1 MIKNYLT
8 VAIRNLM
15 RHKLYTSINVLGLA
29 IGLACGI
36 LILLYIQQEFAV
48 NRSHTLG
55 DRIYKV
61 IREERSSTQT
71 TYSSGTS
78 GALGPVLK
86 ETFPEVETTVRIWRR
101 GGWGVSAK
109 YGERTGQYSF
119 ALVDD
124 NFLDVFDFP
133 LIKGDL
139 ETAFRTPYSVV
150 ITDDMAQH
158 LFGDIDPMGKTFS
171 IDNVSFPGEYTVTG
185 IVKAPHLSS
194 GLYFQILSTTIPS
207 VEETQDVWTLWRP
220 TQSWR
225 PVNTY
230 VLLKTGQ
237 NAETLQA
244 KMQSLIKQYMGD
256 EVAAQHKSHWPHY
269 PLQSLIKQYMGDEVA
284 AKNTYYLQPLHRV
297 YLHGESDFNPTA
309 DSPMQHIYMLAAI
322 GLILVVIACVNFTN
336 LATAR
341 AVTRKREVG
350 VRKVVGAHRPQ
361 LMVQFL
367 SESLLLTCS
376 ALLIALALVEICLP
390 LFNQFVRG
398 DLHLNAAIVMAGAPA
413 VLALTLLVGLL
424 AGWYPA
430 FFLSSFRP
438 VTALKSS
445 ASSSPGSTGL
455 KKGLVVFQFGMSIL
469 LVICTLVVYQQ
480 LRFIDTK
487 DMGFA
492 RDHIV
497 SLPIF
502 VQDFAG
508 EPNPQ
513 KRLSARHQM
522 VKQVFL
528 EHPNI
533 LSASALRYRIIGYSG
548 RLRLAWPDGDRTKE
562 RTFRI
567 NEVDDSFFETFEIP
581 VLRGRAFSAA
591 IASDTSQAIILN
603 ETAVRLLG
611 WEDDPIGK
619 QIVLPAYDNLSLTV
633 IGVVKD
639 YHNLTLREE
648 IAPMGFL
655 ARWKMFY
662 ALALRIRPE
671 NTAQTLSFLETQWK
685 RFVPDV
691 PFEYHFLDEIID
703 WIYFNEQLTGK
714 MLGIFSLLA
723 IFVACLGLF
732 GLAAFMVQ
740 SRTKEIGVRK
750 VLGASTSH
758 LVMLLSREFIFLVL
772 LANGIAWPIAY
783 YLMHNWLSGF
793 AYQTDLNALPFV
805 ASAIMALIIAFG
817 TVSMQAI
824 RAARSNPIDALRYE

>member
-15 RHKLYTSINVLGLA
+15 RHKLYTAINVLGLA

-48 NRSHTLG
+48 DRTHTLG
-55 DRIYKV
+55 DCIYKV
-61 IREERSSTQT
+61 IREERGSTQT
-71 TYSSGTS
+71 TYGEGTS

-86 ETFPEVETTVRIWRR
+86 ETFPEVETTVRIWDRV
-101 GGWGVSAK
+101 VSAK
-109 YGERTGQYSF
+109 YGERKGWYRL

-124 NFLDVFDFP
+124 NFLDVFNFP

-139 ETAFRTPYSVV
+139 ETAFRLPYSVV

-158 LFGDIDPMGKTFS
+158 LFGDTDPIGQTFLID
-171 IDNVSFPGEYTVTG
+171 DVSFPGEYTVTG
-185 IVKAPHLSS
+185 IVKKPHPSS
-194 GLYFQILSTTIPS
+194 DLYFRILTTTVPS
-207 VEETQDVWTLWRP
+207 LEEPQRAWTMWRP
-220 TQSWR
+220 LLSWR

-230 VLLKTGQ
+230 VLLKAGQ
-237 NAETLQA
+237 NAEILQA
-244 KMQSLIKQYMGD
+244 KMQLLLRPYMGD
-256 EVAAQHKSHWPHY
+256 EVA
-269 PLQSLIKQYMGDEVA
+269 E
-284 AKNTYYLQPLHRV
+284 KNTYHLQPLHRV
-297 YLHGESDFNPTA
+297 YLYGESDFNPTA
-309 DSPMQHIYMLAAI
+309 NSPIQQIYMLTAI
-322 GLILVVIACVNFTN
+322 GLIVVVIACVNFTN

-341 AVTRKREVG
+341 AITRKREVG

-376 ALLIALALVEICLP
+376 ALLIALALVEIFLP
-390 LFNQFVRG
+390 LFNQFVYS
-398 DLHLNAAIVMAGAPA
+398 DLHLNAATVMTGMPA
-413 VLALTLLVGLL
+413 VLALTLVVGLL

-445 ASSSPGSTGL
+445 ASSQSGSAGL
-455 KKGLVVFQFGMSIL
+455 KKGLVIFQFGMSIL

-480 LRFIDTK
+480 LRFIETK
-487 DMGFA
+487 DMGFT

-502 VQDFAG
+502 AHDRNL
-508 EPNPQ
+508 ESDPQ
-513 KRLSARHQM
+513 MRLSARHQM

-533 LSASALRYRIIGYSG
+533 LSTSALRYDISGYGG
-548 RLRLAWPDGDRTKE
+548 RPRLIWPDGDRTKE
-562 RTFRI
+562 RTIRI
-567 NEVDDSFFETFEIP
+567 NEVDDSFFETFDIP
-581 VLRGRAFSAA
+581 VLRGRVFSADV
-591 IASDTSQAIILN
+591 ASDTSQAIILN

-619 QIVLPAYDNLSLTV
+619 QIESPAFKNQTLTV

-639 YHNLTLREE
+639 YHSLTLREE
-648 IAPMGFL
+648 IVPMGFV
-655 ARWKMFY
+655 ARWKLFVS
-662 ALALRIRPE
+662 LVLRIRPE

-691 PFEYHFLDEIID
+691 PFEYYFLDEIID
-703 WIYFNEQLTGK
+703 WAYFNEKLTGK

-758 LVMLLSREFIFLVL
+758 LVILLSREFIFLVL
-772 LANGIAWPIAY
+772 LANLIAWPIAY
-783 YLMHNWLSGF
+783 YLMRDWLSGF
-793 AYQTDLNALPFV
+793 AYQTDLNALPFIV
-805 ASAIMALIIAFG
+805 SAIMALIIAFG
-817 TVSMQAI
+817 TVSVQAI

>member
-48 NRSHTLG
+48 DRSHTLG

-61 IREERSSTQT
+61 IREQRGSTQT
-71 TYSSGTS
+71 TYEEGTS
-78 GALGPVLK
+78 GPLGPVLE
-86 ETFPEVETTVRIWRR
+86 ETFPEVETTVRIWQ
-101 GGWGVSAK
+101 WLVSAQ
-109 YGERTGQYSF
+109 YGDHKNQYTL

-133 LIKGDL
+133 LIKGDS
-139 ETAFRTPYSVV
+139 ETVFRLPYSVV

-158 LFGDIDPMGKTFS
+158 LFGDADPMGQTVS
-171 IDNVSFPGEYTVTG
+171 VDNRYIPGDYTVTG
-185 IVKAPHLSS
+185 IVKAPQRSS
-194 GLYFQILSTTIPS
+194 ELYFHLLTTTIPS
-207 VEETQDVWTLWRP
+207 AGRTPELWKTWLP
-220 TQSWR
+220 GQSWR

-230 VLLKTGQ
+230 VLLKAGQ
-237 NAETLQA
+237 NAETLKT
-244 KMQSLIKQYMGD
+244 KM
-256 EVAAQHKSHWPHY
+256 
-269 PLQSLIKQYMGDEVA
+269 QSLIKQYMGDEVA
-284 AKNTYYLQPLHRV
+284 AKNTYHLQPLHRV
-297 YLHGESDFNPTA
+297 YLYGESDFNPTA
-309 DSPMQHIYMLAAI
+309 NSPIQQIYMLAAI
-322 GLILVVIACVNFTN
+322 GLIVVVIACVNFTN

-367 SESLLLTCS
+367 TESLLLTS
-376 ALLIALALVEICLP
+376 AALLIALALVEIFLP

-398 DLHLNAAIVMAGAPA
+398 DLHLNMATVIAGTPAALV
-413 VLALTLLVGLL
+413 LTLLVGLL

-430 FFLSSFRP
+430 FFLSSVSP
-438 VTALKSS
+438 VTVLKSK
-445 ASSSPGSTGL
+445 SSSSSGSAWL
-455 KKGLVVFQFGMSIL
+455 KKGLVIFQFGLSIL
-469 LVICTLVVYQQ
+469 LVICTLIVYQQ

-487 DMGFA
+487 DMGFT

-502 VQDFAG
+502 AHG
-508 EPNPQ
+508 REHEPFPH

-533 LSASALRYRIIGYSG
+533 LSASALRFDITGYSG
-548 RLRLAWPDGDRTKE
+548 RLRLVWPDGDRTKE

-567 NEVDDSFFETFEIP
+567 SEVDDSFFETFNIP
-581 VLRGRAFSAA
+581 VLLGRTLSADV
-591 IASDTSQAIILN
+591 ASDAFQAIILN

-611 WEDDPIGK
+611 WEEDPIGK
-619 QIVLPAYDNLSLTV
+619 QILLPAYGNRSLTV

-639 YHNLTLREE
+639 YHSLTLREE
-648 IAPMGFL
+648 IAPMGFIGDWRL
-655 ARWKMFY
+655 FVS
-662 ALALRIRPE
+662 LILRIRPE
-671 NTAQTLSFLETQWK
+671 NTAQTLSFLEMQWK

-691 PFEYHFLDEIID
+691 PFEYHFLDEMID

-714 MLGIFSLLA
+714 MLGVFSLLA

-750 VLGASTSH
+750 VLGASTPH
-758 LVMLLSREFIFLVL
+758 LVMLLSCEFMLLIL
-772 LANGIAWPIAY
+772 LANLIAWPIAY
-783 YLMHNWLSGF
+783 YLMRDWLSGF
-793 AYQTDLNALPFV
+793 AYQTDLNVLPFI

-817 TVSMQAI
+817 TVSVQAI
-824 RAARSNPIDALRYE
+824 RVARSNPIDALRYE

>member
-15 RHKLYTSINVLGLA
+15 RHKLYTAINVLGLA

-36 LILLYIQQEFAV
+36 LILLYIQQEFAAD
-48 NRSHTLG
+48 RFHTLG

-61 IREERSSTQT
+61 IREQRSSTQT
-71 TYSSGTS
+71 TYGNGTS
-78 GALGPVLK
+78 GALGPVLE
-86 ETFPEVETTVRIWRR
+86 ETFPEVETTVRIWW
-101 GGWGVSAK
+101 GGVSAQ
-109 YGERTGQYSF
+109 YGERKGRYSF
-119 ALVDD
+119 ALADD

-139 ETAFRTPYSVV
+139 ETAFRTPYSAV

-158 LFGDIDPMGKTFS
+158 LFGDTDPMGQTFS
-171 IDNVSFPGEYTVTG
+171 IDDNSFPGKYTVTG
-185 IVKAPHLSS
+185 IVKKPHLSPE
-194 GLYFQILSTTIPS
+194 LYFQILSTTIPP
-207 VEETQDVWTLWRP
+207 VEETQQVWTMWRP
-220 TQSWR
+220 LLSWR
-225 PVNTY
+225 PVNTF
-230 VLLKTGQ
+230 VLLKAGQ

-284 AKNTYYLQPLHRV
+284 GKNTYYLQPLHRV

-548 RLRLAWPDGDRTKE
+548 RLRLARWRPHKRTN
-562 RTFRI
+562 I
-567 NEVDDSFFETFEIP
+567 S
-581 VLRGRAFSAA
+581 
-591 IASDTSQAIILN
+591 
-603 ETAVRLLG
+603 
-611 WEDDPIGK
+611 
-619 QIVLPAYDNLSLTV
+619 
-633 IGVVKD
+633 
-639 YHNLTLREE
+639 H
-648 IAPMGFL
+648 
-655 ARWKMFY
+655 
-662 ALALRIRPE
+662 
-671 NTAQTLSFLETQWK
+671 K
-685 RFVPDV
+685 R
-691 PFEYHFLDEIID
+691 
-703 WIYFNEQLTGK
+703 
-714 MLGIFSLLA
+714 S
-723 IFVACLGLF
+723 
-732 GLAAFMVQ
+732 
-740 SRTKEIGVRK
+740 
-750 VLGASTSH
+750 
-758 LVMLLSREFIFLVL
+758 
-772 LANGIAWPIAY
+772 
-783 YLMHNWLSGF
+783 
-793 AYQTDLNALPFV
+793 
-805 ASAIMALIIAFG
+805 
-817 TVSMQAI
+817 
-824 RAARSNPIDALRYE
+824 

>member
-48 NRSHTLG
+48 DRVHTLG

-71 TYSSGTS
+71 SYTEGPS
-78 GALGPVLK
+78 GALGPVLE
-86 ETFPEVETTVRIWRR
+86 ETFPEVETTVRVWRL
-101 GGWGVSAK
+101 GVPAK
-109 YGERTGQYSF
+109 YGEREGRYLL
-119 ALVDD
+119 AIIDD

-133 LIKGDL
+133 LIKGDPK
-139 ETAFRTPYSVV
+139 TAFHTPYSVV

-158 LFGDIDPMGKTFS
+158 LFGDADPMGQTFS
-171 IDNVSFPGEYTVTG
+171 IDNRHSPGEYTVTG
-185 IVKAPHLSS
+185 IVKAPHISS
-194 GLYFQILSTTIPS
+194 DLYFQILSTTIPS
-207 VEETQDVWTLWRP
+207 VGQTQGLWTMWQPLP
-220 TQSWR
+220 SWR
-225 PVNTY
+225 PVKTF
-230 VLLKTGQ
+230 VLLKAGQ

-244 KMQSLIKQYMGD
+244 KMQ
-256 EVAAQHKSHWPHY
+256 P
-269 PLQSLIKQYMGDEVA
+269 LIKQYMGDEVA

-297 YLHGESDFNPTA
+297 YLYGESDFNPAA
-309 DSPMQHIYMLAAI
+309 DSPMRHIYMLTAI
-322 GLILVVIACVNFTN
+322 GLIVVVIACVNFTN

-341 AVTRKREVG
+341 AITRKREVG

-376 ALLIALALVEICLP
+376 ALLITLALVEIFLP

-398 DLHLNAAIVMAGAPA
+398 DLHLNLATVIAGAPA
-413 VLALTLLVGLL
+413 VLAFTLSVGLL

-430 FFLSSFRP
+430 FFLSSFHP
-438 VTALKSS
+438 MTVLKSS
-445 ASSSPGSTGL
+445 ASSSSGSTWL

-469 LVICTLVVYQQ
+469 LVICTLVIYQQ

-497 SLPIF
+497 SVPIF
-502 VQDFAG
+502 AHDREHEAA
-508 EPNPQ
+508 PK

-522 VKQVFL
+522 VKQAFL

-533 LSASALRYRIIGYSG
+533 LSASALRFNITGYSG
-548 RLRLAWPDGDRTKE
+548 LLRPVWPDGDRTKE
-562 RTFRI
+562 RTIRMS
-567 NEVDDSFFETFEIP
+567 EVDDSFFETFEIP
-581 VLRGRAFSAA
+581 VLRGRAFSANV
-591 IASDTSQAIILN
+591 ASDNSQAIILN

-619 QIVLPAYDNLSLTV
+619 QVLLPVYGNRSLTV

-639 YHNLTLREE
+639 YHSLTLREE
-648 IAPMGFL
+648 IAPIGFV
-655 ARWKMFY
+655 ARWKLFY
-662 ALALRIRPE
+662 SLALRIRPE

-685 RFVPDV
+685 HFVPEK
-691 PFEYHFLDEIID
+691 PFEYHFLDEMID
-703 WIYFNEQLTGK
+703 WGYFNEQLTGK
-714 MLGIFSLLA
+714 MLGVFSLLA

-758 LVMLLSREFIFLVL
+758 LVILLSREFIFLIL
-772 LANGIAWPIAY
+772 LANLIAWPIAY
-783 YLMHNWLSGF
+783 YLMRDWLSGF

-824 RAARSNPIDALRYE
+824 RAARSNPIDALRDE

>member
-61 IREERSSTQT
+61 IREERGSTQT
-71 TYSSGTS
+71 TYFGGTS
-78 GALGPVLK
+78 GALGPALK
-86 ETFPEVETTVRIWRR
+86 ETFPEVETTMRIWR
-101 GGWGVSAK
+101 WGVSAQ
-109 YGERTGQYSF
+109 YGERQGRYLL
-119 ALVDD
+119 ALIDD
-124 NFLDVFDFP
+124 NFLNVFDFP

-158 LFGDIDPMGKTFS
+158 LFGDMNPMGQTFS
-171 IDNVSFPGEYTVTG
+171 IDSRSFPGEYTVTG

-194 GLYFQILSTTIPS
+194 DLYFEILTTTVPP
-207 VEETQDVWTLWRP
+207 VEETQEVWTLWRP
-220 TQSWR
+220 LQSWR

-230 VLLKTGQ
+230 VLLKAGQ
-237 NAETLQA
+237 TAETLQA

-256 EVAAQHKSHWPHY
+256 EVA
-269 PLQSLIKQYMGDEVA
+269 E
-284 AKNTYYLQPLHRV
+284 KNAYHLQPLHRV
-297 YLHGESDFNPTA
+297 YLYRESDFNPTA
-309 DSPMQHIYMLAAI
+309 NSPIEKIYMLAAI

-367 SESLLLTCS
+367 SESLLLTCA
-376 ALLIALALVEICLP
+376 ALLIALALVELCLP

-398 DLHLNAAIVMAGAPA
+398 DLHLNAATVIAGAPA

-469 LVICTLVVYQQ
+469 LVICTLIVYQQ
-480 LRFIDTK
+480 LRFIETK

-497 SLPIF
+497 MLRIF
-502 VQDFAG
+502 LRDFQK

-513 KRLSARHQM
+513 MRLSARHQM

-533 LSASALRYRIIGYSG
+533 LSASALRYDITGYGG
-548 RLRLAWPDGDRTKE
+548 RPRLIWPDGDRTKE
-562 RTFRI
+562 RTLRI
-567 NEVDDSFFETFEIP
+567 NEVDDSFFDTFNIP
-581 VLRGRAFSAA
+581 VLRGRAFSADV
-591 IASDTSQAIILN
+591 ASDTSQAIILN

-619 QIVLPAYDNLSLTV
+619 QIESPGFPNKTLTV
-633 IGVVKD
+633 VGVVKD
-639 YHNLTLREE
+639 YHSLTLREE
-648 IAPMGFL
+648 IAPMGFV
-655 ARWKMFY
+655 ARWRLFY
-662 ALALRIRPE
+662 SLALRIRSE

-685 RFVPDV
+685 RFVPDA
-691 PFEYHFLDEIID
+691 PFEHMFLDERID
-703 WIYFNEQLTGK
+703 GIYINEQLTGK

-750 VLGASTSH
+750 VLGASTPH

-772 LANGIAWPIAY
+772 LANLIAWPIAY
-783 YLMHNWLSGF
+783 YLMRDWLSGF
-793 AYQTDLNALPFV
+793 AYQTDLNVLPFV

>member
-36 LILLYIQQEFAV
+36 LILLYIQQEFSIDRDHA
-48 NRSHTLG
+48 LG

-61 IREERSSTQT
+61 IREERGSTQT
-71 TYSSGTS
+71 TYEEGTS
-78 GALGPVLK
+78 GALGPVLE
-86 ETFPEVETTVRIWRR
+86 ETFPEVETTGRIWRW
-101 GGWGVSAK
+101 GGVSAQ
-109 YGERTGQYSF
+109 YGERKGRYSF
-119 ALVDD
+119 ALADD

-133 LIKGDL
+133 LIKGDPK
-139 ETAFRTPYSVV
+139 TAFRTPYSAV
-150 ITDDMAQH
+150 ITDDMAQR
-158 LFGDIDPMGKTFS
+158 LFGDIDPMGQTVS
-171 IDNVSFPGEYTVTG
+171 IENRNFPGQYTVTG
-185 IVKAPHLSS
+185 IVKAPRPLSD
-194 GLYFQILSTTIPS
+194 LYFHLLTTTIPP
-207 VEETQDVWTLWRP
+207 VEETQETWTMWRP

-225 PVNTY
+225 PVKTF
-230 VLLKTGQ
+230 VLLKAGQ

-256 EVAAQHKSHWPHY
+256 EVAK
-269 PLQSLIKQYMGDEVA
+269 
-284 AKNTYYLQPLHRV
+284 KNTYYLQPLHRV
-297 YLHGESDFNPTA
+297 YLYGESDFNPTA
-309 DSPMQHIYMLAAI
+309 NSPIRQIYMLTAI
-322 GLILVVIACVNFTN
+322 GLIVVVIACVNFTN

-367 SESLLLTCS
+367 SESLLLTS
-376 ALLIALALVEICLP
+376 AALLIALALVELSLP

-398 DLHLNAAIVMAGAPA
+398 DLHLDAIMVMAGAPA

-445 ASSSPGSTGL
+445 ASSSSGSTWL

-480 LRFIDTK
+480 LRFTETK
-487 DMGFA
+487 DLGFA

-502 VQDFAG
+502 AHDREHEAA
-508 EPNPQ
+508 PQ

-533 LSASALRYRIIGYSG
+533 LSASALRYDISGYGG
-548 RLRLAWPDGDRTKE
+548 RPRLIWPDGDRTKE
-562 RTFRI
+562 QTIRI
-567 NEVDDSFFETFEIP
+567 NEVDDSFFETFDIP
-581 VLRGRAFSAA
+581 VLRGRSFSADV
-591 IASDTSQAIILN
+591 ASDTSQAIILN

-619 QIVLPAYDNLSLTV
+619 QIVSSSGNRSLTV

-639 YHNLTLREE
+639 YHSLTLREE
-648 IAPMGFL
+648 IAPMGFVG
-655 ARWKMFY
+655 RWELFVW
-662 ALALRIRPE
+662 LALRIRPE

-685 RFVPDV
+685 HFVPEA
-691 PFEYHFLDEIID
+691 PFRYMFLDEIIQ
-703 WIYFNEQLTGK
+703 WYYFNEQLTGK
-714 MLGIFSLLA
+714 MLGVFSLLA

-772 LANGIAWPIAY
+772 LANIIAWPIAY
-783 YLMHNWLSGF
+783 YLMHDWLSGF

-817 TVSMQAI
+817 TVSMQAF
-824 RAARSNPIDALRYE
+824 RAARSNPIDALRTE

>member
-8 VAIRNLM
+8 VAVRNLM

-36 LILLYIQQEFAV
+36 LILLYIQQEFSV
-48 NRSHTLG
+48 DRDHTLG

-61 IREERSSTQT
+61 IREERGSTQT
-71 TYSSGTS
+71 TYGSGTS
-78 GALGPVLK
+78 GALGPALE
-86 ETFPEVETTVRIWRR
+86 ETFPEVETTVRIWQQ
-101 GGWGVSAK
+101 WGVSAK
-109 YGERTGQYSF
+109 YGERQGQYIS

-139 ETAFRTPYSVV
+139 ETAFRLPYSAV

-158 LFGDIDPMGKTFS
+158 LFGDTDPMGKTFS
-171 IDNVSFPGEYTVTG
+171 IDIRSFPGEYTVTG
-185 IVKAPHLSS
+185 IVKKSHLSS
-194 GLYFQILSTTIPS
+194 DLYLPSDLYFQILLTTIPP
-207 VEETQDVWTLWRP
+207 VGETQEAWTMWKPLQLWRP
-220 TQSWR
+220 IK
-225 PVNTY
+225 TY
-230 VLLKTGQ
+230 VLLKAEQ
-237 NAETLQA
+237 NAEILQA
-244 KMQSLIKQYMGD
+244 KMQSLLR
-256 EVAAQHKSHWPHY
+256 S
-269 PLQSLIKQYMGDEVA
+269 YMGDEVA
-284 AKNTYYLQPLHRV
+284 AKNTYHLQPLHRV
-297 YLHGESDFNPTA
+297 YLYGESDFNPA
-309 DSPMQHIYMLAAI
+309 ANSPIQKIYMLTVI
-322 GLILVVIACVNFTN
+322 GLIVVVIACVNFTN

-350 VRKVVGAHRPQ
+350 VRKVVGAHRLQ

-367 SESLLLTCS
+367 SESLLLTC
-376 ALLIALALVEICLP
+376 ATLLIALALVEICLP
-390 LFNQFVRG
+390 LFNQFVYS
-398 DLHLNAAIVMAGAPA
+398 DLHLNAAIVIAGAPA
-413 VLALTLLVGLL
+413 VLTLTLIVGLL

-445 ASSSPGSTGL
+445 AFSSPGSTGL
-455 KKGLVVFQFGMSIL
+455 RKGLVVFQFGMSIL

-487 DMGFA
+487 DMGFT

-502 VQDFAG
+502 LRDFKK
-508 EPNPQ
+508 ESNPQ
-513 KRLSARHQM
+513 MRLSARHQM

-533 LSASALRYRIIGYSG
+533 LSASALRYRIMGYG
-548 RLRLAWPDGDRTKE
+548 GLPRLIWPNGDRTKE
-562 RTFRI
+562 RTIRI
-567 NEVDDSFFETFEIP
+567 NEVDDSFFETFDIP
-581 VLRGRAFSAA
+581 LLRGRTFSADV
-591 IASDTSQAIILN
+591 ASDTSQAIILN

-619 QIVLPAYDNLSLTV
+619 QIKSPEFQNQTLTV

-639 YHNLTLREE
+639 YHSLTLREE

-655 ARWKMFY
+655 ARWEVFY
-662 ALALRIRPE
+662 SLALRIRPE

-685 RFVPDV
+685 RFVPDE
-691 PFEYHFLDEIID
+691 PFEYYFLDEIID

-714 MLGIFSLLA
+714 MLGVFSLLA

-740 SRTKEIGVRK
+740 ARTKEIGVRK
-750 VLGASTSH
+750 ILGASTPH
-758 LVMLLSREFIFLVL
+758 LMMLLSREFMLLIL

-783 YLMHNWLSGF
+783 YLMHDWLSGF
-793 AYQTDLNALPFV
+793 AYQTDLNVLPFV

>member
-1 MIKNYLT
+1 MIKNYLI

-61 IREERSSTQT
+61 IREERSTQT
-71 TYSSGTS
+71 TYGGGTS
-78 GALGPVLK
+78 GALGPVLE
-86 ETFPEVETTVRIWRR
+86 ETFPEVETTVRIWR
-101 GGWGVSAK
+101 WGVSAQ
-109 YGERTGQYSF
+109 YGEREGRYLL
-119 ALVDD
+119 ALIED

-150 ITDDMAQH
+150 ITDGMAQH

-171 IDNVSFPGEYTVTG
+171 IDSRSFPGEYTVTG

-194 GLYFQILSTTIPS
+194 DLYFEILTTTIPP
-207 VEETQDVWTLWRP
+207 VEETQEVWTLWRP
-220 TQSWR
+220 LQSWR

-230 VLLKTGQ
+230 VLLKAGQ
-237 NAETLQA
+237 TAETLQA

-256 EVAAQHKSHWPHY
+256 EVAK
-269 PLQSLIKQYMGDEVA
+269 
-284 AKNTYYLQPLHRV
+284 KNTYHLQPLHRV
-297 YLHGESDFNPTA
+297 YLYRESDFNPTA
-309 DSPMQHIYMLAAI
+309 NSPIEKIYMLAAI

-367 SESLLLTCS
+367 SESLLLTCA
-376 ALLIALALVEICLP
+376 ALLIALALVELFLP
-390 LFNQFVRG
+390 LFNQFVYG
-398 DLHLNAAIVMAGAPA
+398 DLHLNATTVMVGAPA

-438 VTALKSS
+438 VTALKGS
-445 ASSSPGSTGL
+445 ASSSPGSKGL

-480 LRFIDTK
+480 LRFIETK

-497 SLPIF
+497 MLRIF
-502 VQDFAG
+502 LRDFQK

-513 KRLSARHQM
+513 MRLSARHQM

-533 LSASALRYRIIGYSG
+533 LSASALRYDIAGYGG
-548 RLRLAWPDGDRTKE
+548 RPRLIWPDGDRTKE

-567 NEVDDSFFETFEIP
+567 NEVDDSFFETFNIP
-581 VLRGRAFSAA
+581 VLRGRAFSADV
-591 IASDTSQAIILN
+591 ASDTSQAIILN

-619 QIVLPAYDNLSLTV
+619 QIESPGFPNKTLTV

-639 YHNLTLREE
+639 YHSLTLREE
-648 IAPMGFL
+648 IAPMGFV
-655 ARWKMFY
+655 ARWRLFY
-662 ALALRIRPE
+662 SLALRIRSE

-685 RFVPDV
+685 RFVPDA
-691 PFEYHFLDEIID
+691 PFEHMFLDERID
-703 WIYFNEQLTGK
+703 GIYINEQLTGK
-714 MLGIFSLLA
+714 MLGVFSLLA

-750 VLGASTSH
+750 VLGASTLH

-772 LANGIAWPIAY
+772 FANLIAWPIAY
-783 YLMHNWLSGF
+783 YLMRDWLSGF
-793 AYQTDLNALPFV
+793 AYQTDLNVLPFI

>member
-36 LILLYIQQEFAV
+36 LILLYIQQEFAID
-48 NRSHTLG
+48 RTHTLG

-61 IREERSSTQT
+61 IREQRGSTQT
-71 TYSSGTS
+71 SYTEGTS
-78 GALGPVLK
+78 GALGPVLE
-86 ETFPEVETTVRIWRR
+86 ETFPEVETTVRIWR
-101 GGWGVSAK
+101 WTISVQ
-109 YGERTGQYSF
+109 YGERKDRYLL

-133 LIKGDL
+133 LIKGNP

-150 ITDDMAQH
+150 ITDAMAQH
-158 LFGDIDPMGKTFS
+158 LFGDTDPMGKTVS
-171 IDNVSFPGEYTVTG
+171 IDSRSFPGEYTVTG

-194 GLYFQILSTTIPS
+194 NLYFQILSTTIPS
-207 VEETQDVWTLWRP
+207 VEETQEAWTLWRP

-225 PVNTY
+225 PVKTF
-230 VLLKTGQ
+230 VLLKAGQ
-237 NAETLQA
+237 NAETLQT
-244 KMQSLIKQYMGD
+244 KMQPLIVQYMGD
-256 EVAAQHKSHWPHY
+256 
-269 PLQSLIKQYMGDEVA
+269 DVA

-297 YLHGESDFNPTA
+297 YLYGESDFNPTA
-309 DSPMQHIYMLAAI
+309 NSPIQKIYMLAAI

-376 ALLIALALVEICLP
+376 ALLIALALVELCLP

-398 DLHLNAAIVMAGAPA
+398 NLHLNAATVMAGAPA

-430 FFLSSFRP
+430 FFLSSFQP
-438 VTALKSS
+438 VIALKSS
-445 ASSSPGSTGL
+445 ASSSSGSTGL

-480 LRFIDTK
+480 LRYIETK

-502 VQDFAG
+502 VPDFSG

-533 LSASALRYRIIGYSG
+533 LSASALRYEITGYSG
-548 RLRLAWPDGDRTKE
+548 RLRLAWPDGDPTKE

-567 NEVDDSFFETFEIP
+567 NEVDDSFFETFDIP
-581 VLRGRAFSAA
+581 VLRGRAFSADV
-591 IASDTSQAIILN
+591 ASDTSQAIILN

-611 WEDDPIGK
+611 WEDDPIGR

-662 ALALRIRPE
+662 SLTLRIRPE

-685 RFVPDV
+685 HFVPDA
-691 PFEYHFLDEIID
+691 PFEYHFLDEMID

-714 MLGIFSLLA
+714 MLGVFSLLA

-758 LVMLLSREFIFLVL
+758 LVMLLSREFVLLIL
-772 LANGIAWPIAY
+772 LANLIAWPIAY
-783 YLMHNWLSGF
+783 YLMRDWLSGF
-793 AYQTDLNALPFV
+793 AYQTDLNVLPFV

>member
-48 NRSHTLG
+48 NRAHTLG

-71 TYSSGTS
+71 TYEEGTS
-78 GALGPVLK
+78 GALGPVVK
-86 ETFPEVETTVRIWRR
+86 ETFPEVETTVRIWR
-101 GGWGVSAK
+101 WTVSTQ
-109 YGERTGQYSF
+109 YGERKDRYSF
-119 ALVDD
+119 ALIDD

-133 LIKGDL
+133 LIKGDP

-158 LFGDIDPMGKTFS
+158 LFGDADPMGRTFS
-171 IDNVSFPGEYTVTG
+171 IDNRSFPGEYTVTG

-194 GLYFQILSTTIPS
+194 GFYFQILSTTIPP
-207 VEETQDVWTLWRP
+207 VEETQEAWALWRP

-225 PVNTY
+225 PVRTF
-230 VLLKTGQ
+230 VLLKAGQ
-237 NAETLQA
+237 NAETLQT
-244 KMQSLIKQYMGD
+244 KMQPLIKQYMGD
-256 EVAAQHKSHWPHY
+256 DVA
-269 PLQSLIKQYMGDEVA
+269 E
-284 AKNTYYLQPLHRV
+284 KNTYHLQPLHRV
-297 YLHGESDFNPTA
+297 YLYGESDFNPA
-309 DSPMQHIYMLAAI
+309 ANSPIQQIYMLAAI

-367 SESLLLTCS
+367 SESLLLTCA
-376 ALLIALALVEICLP
+376 ALLIALALVELSLP

-398 DLHLNAAIVMAGAPA
+398 YNLHLNATTVLAGAPA

-445 ASSSPGSTGL
+445 ASSSSGSNGL

-497 SLPIF
+497 RLPIF
-502 VQDFAG
+502 VHDFAG

-513 KRLSARHQM
+513 MRLSARHQM
-522 VKQVFL
+522 VKQAFL

-533 LSASALRYRIIGYSG
+533 LSASALRYDITGYSG
-548 RLRLAWPDGDRTKE
+548 RLRLAWPDGDPTKE

-581 VLRGRAFSAA
+581 VLRGRAFSADV
-591 IASDTSQAIILN
+591 ASDTSQAIILN

-662 ALALRIRPE
+662 SLVLRIRPE

-685 RFVPDV
+685 RFVPDA
-691 PFEYHFLDEIID
+691 PFEHHFLDEIID
-703 WIYFNEQLTGK
+703 WVYFNEQLTGK
-714 MLGIFSLLA
+714 MLGVFSLLA

-750 VLGASTSH
+750 VLGASTPH
-758 LVMLLSREFIFLVL
+758 LVILLSREFIFLVL
-772 LANGIAWPIAY
+772 LANLIAWPIAY
-783 YLMHNWLSGF
+783 YLMRDWLSGF
-793 AYQTDLNALPFV
+793 AYQTDLNVLPFV
-805 ASAIMALIIAFG
+805 ASAILALIIAFG
-817 TVSMQAI
+817 TVSLQAI

>member
-61 IREERSSTQT
+61 IREQRGSTQT
-71 TYSSGTS
+71 SYTEGTS
-78 GALGPVLK
+78 GALGPVLE
-86 ETFPEVETTVRIWRR
+86 ETFPEVETTVRIWR
-101 GGWGVSAK
+101 WTVSAQ
-109 YGERTGQYSF
+109 YGEREGRYQF
-119 ALVDD
+119 GLVDD

-194 GLYFQILSTTIPS
+194 GLYFEILSTTLTP
-207 VEETQDVWTLWRP
+207 VEETQEVWTLWRP
-220 TQSWR
+220 LQSWR

-230 VLLKTGQ
+230 VLLKAGQ
-237 NAETLQA
+237 TAETLQA
-244 KMQSLIKQYMGD
+244 KMQSLIKQYMED
-256 EVAAQHKSHWPHY
+256 D
-269 PLQSLIKQYMGDEVA
+269 IA
-284 AKNTYYLQPLHRV
+284 AKNAYHLQPLHRV
-297 YLHGESDFNPTA
+297 YLYGESDFNPAA
-309 DSPMQHIYMLAAI
+309 DSPIQKIYMLAAI
-322 GLILVVIACVNFTN
+322 GLIVVVIACVNFTN

-361 LMVQFL
+361 LVVQFL
-367 SESLLLTCS
+367 TESLLLTCS
-376 ALLIALALVEICLP
+376 ALLIALALVELCLP

-398 DLHLNAAIVMAGAPA
+398 DLHLNAAMVMAGAPA
-413 VLALTLLVGLL
+413 VLALTLAVGLL

-430 FFLSSFRP
+430 FFLSSFSP

-445 ASSSPGSTGL
+445 ASSSSGSNGL

-469 LVICTLVVYQQ
+469 LVICTLIVYQQ
-480 LRFIDTK
+480 LRFIETK

-497 SLPIF
+497 MLRIF
-502 VQDFAG
+502 LRDFQK

-533 LSASALRYRIIGYSG
+533 LSASALRYNITGYSG
-548 RLRLAWPDGDRTKE
+548 RLRLAWPDGDPTKE

-567 NEVDDSFFETFEIP
+567 NEVDDSFFETFKIP
-581 VLRGRAFSAA
+581 VLRGRAFSADV
-591 IASDTSQAIILN
+591 ASDTSQAIILN

-619 QIVLPAYDNLSLTV
+619 QIESPGFPNKTLTV

-639 YHNLTLREE
+639 YHSLTLREE
-648 IAPMGFL
+648 IAPMGFV
-655 ARWKMFY
+655 ARWRLFY
-662 ALALRIRPE
+662 SLALRIRPE

-685 RFVPDV
+685 RFVPDA
-691 PFEYHFLDEIID
+691 PFEHMFLDERID
-703 WIYFNEQLTGK
+703 GIYFNEQLTGK
-714 MLGIFSLLA
+714 MLGVFSLLA

-740 SRTKEIGVRK
+740 ARTKEIGVRK
-750 VLGASTSH
+750 VLGASTPH

-793 AYQTDLNALPFV
+793 AYQTDLNVVPFV

-817 TVSMQAI
+817 TVSVQAI

>member
-48 NRSHTLG
+48 DRSHTLS

-61 IREERSSTQT
+61 IREKRSSTQT
-71 TYSSGTS
+71 TYEEGTS
-78 GALGPVLK
+78 GALGPVLE
-86 ETFPEVETTVRIWRR
+86 ETFPEVETTVRIWQ
-101 GGWGVSAK
+101 WLVSAQ
-109 YGERTGQYSF
+109 YGKRKNRST
-119 ALVDD
+119 LTLIDD

-133 LIKGDL
+133 LIKGDP

-158 LFGDIDPMGKTFS
+158 LFGDTDPMGQTVS
-171 IDNVSFPGEYTVTG
+171 VDNRIFPGEYTVTG
-185 IVKAPHLSS
+185 IVKAPQRSSDLHFHL
-194 GLYFQILSTTIPS
+194 LTTTIPS
-207 VEETQDVWTLWRP
+207 VGKTPWIMWLPR
-220 TQSWR
+220 QSWR

-237 NAETLQA
+237 NAETLQT
-244 KMQSLIKQYMGD
+244 KMQ
-256 EVAAQHKSHWPHY
+256 P
-269 PLQSLIKQYMGDEVA
+269 LIKQYMGDEVA
-284 AKNTYYLQPLHRV
+284 AKNTYHLQSLHRV
-297 YLHGESDFNPTA
+297 YLYGESDFNPA
-309 DSPMQHIYMLAAI
+309 ANSPIQQIYILTAI
-322 GLILVVIACVNFTN
+322 GLIVVVIACVNFTN
-336 LATAR
+336 LATAS
-341 AVTRKREVG
+341 AITRKREVG

-361 LMVQFL
+361 LMIQFL
-367 SESLLLTCS
+367 TESLLLTS
-376 ALLIALALVEICLP
+376 VALLIALALVEICLP

-398 DLHLNAAIVMAGAPA
+398 NLHLNAATVIIGAPA

-430 FFLSSFRP
+430 FFLSSFSP
-438 VTALKSS
+438 VTALKSR
-445 ASSSPGSTGL
+445 ASSSSGSTGL

-492 RDHIV
+492 RDYIV

-502 VQDFAG
+502 AHDREHEFD
-508 EPNPQ
+508 PQ
-513 KRLSARHQM
+513 MRLSARHQT

-533 LSASALRYRIIGYSG
+533 LSASALRYDISGYGG
-548 RLRLAWPDGDRTKE
+548 RPRLIWPDGDRTKE
-562 RTFRI
+562 RTIRI
-567 NEVDDSFFETFEIP
+567 NEVDDSFFEIFDIP
-581 VLRGRAFSAA
+581 VLRGRVFSADV
-591 IASDTSQAIILN
+591 ASDTSQAIILN

-619 QIVLPAYDNLSLTV
+619 QIETPAAFNNQTLTV

-639 YHNLTLREE
+639 YHSLSLREE
-648 IAPMGFL
+648 IAPMGFV
-655 ARWKMFY
+655 ARWRLFY
-662 ALALRIRPE
+662 SLALRIRPE

-685 RFVPDV
+685 RFVPDA
-691 PFEYHFLDEIID
+691 PFRYMFLDEIIQRY
-703 WIYFNEQLTGK
+703 YFNERLTGK
-714 MLGIFSLLA
+714 MLGVFSLLA

-758 LVMLLSREFIFLVL
+758 LVMLLSREFILLIL
-772 LANGIAWPIAY
+772 LANLIAWPIAY
-783 YLMHNWLSGF
+783 YLMRDWLSGF
-793 AYQTDLNALPFV
+793 AYQTDLNILSFV
-805 ASAIMALIIAFG
+805 AGAILALIVAFG

-824 RAARSNPIDALRYE
+824 RAARSNPIDALRDE

>member
-48 NRSHTLG
+48 DRSHTLG

-61 IREERSSTQT
+61 IREQRSSTQT

-78 GALGPVLK
+78 GALGPVLE
-86 ETFPEVETTVRIWRR
+86 ETFPEVETTVRIWR
-101 GGWGVSAK
+101 WTVSVQ
-109 YGERTGQYSF
+109 YGESEGGYQL

-133 LIKGDL
+133 LIKGDSQ
-139 ETAFRTPYSVV
+139 TAFRTPYSVV

-158 LFGDIDPMGKTFS
+158 LFGDIDPMGKTVS
-171 IDNVSFPGEYTVTG
+171 IDSRSFPGEYTVTG
-185 IVKAPHLSS
+185 IAKAPPLSS
-194 GLYFQILSTTIPS
+194 GLYFEILSTTIPP
-207 VEETQDVWTLWRP
+207 VEETQEVWTLWRP

-225 PVNTY
+225 PVKTF
-230 VLLKTGQ
+230 VLLKAGQ
-237 NAETLQA
+237 NAETLQV
-244 KMQSLIKQYMGD
+244 KMQPLIKQYMGN
-256 EVAAQHKSHWPHY
+256 EVA
-269 PLQSLIKQYMGDEVA
+269 E
-284 AKNTYYLQPLHRV
+284 KNTYHLQPLHRV
-297 YLHGESDFNPTA
+297 YLYGESDFNPAA
-309 DSPMQHIYMLAAI
+309 DSPIQQIYILTAI
-322 GLILVVIACVNFTN
+322 GLILMVIACVNFTN

-341 AVTRKREVG
+341 AITRKREVG
-350 VRKVVGAHRPQ
+350 VRKVVGAHRWQ

-367 SESLLLTCS
+367 SESLLLTCA
-376 ALLIALALVEICLP
+376 ALLIALALVETCLP

-413 VLALTLLVGLL
+413 VLTLTLIVGLL

-445 ASSSPGSTGL
+445 AFSSPGSTGL
-455 KKGLVVFQFGMSIL
+455 RKGLVVFQFGMSIL
-469 LVICTLVVYQQ
+469 LVICTLIVYQQ

-487 DMGFA
+487 DMGFT

-502 VQDFAG
+502 LRDFKK
-508 EPNPQ
+508 EPDPQ
-513 KRLSARHQM
+513 MRLSARHQM

-533 LSASALRYRIIGYSG
+533 LSASALRYRIMGYG
-548 RLRLAWPDGDRTKE
+548 GLPRLIWPDGDRTKE

-567 NEVDDSFFETFEIP
+567 NEVDDSFFETFDIS
-581 VLRGRAFSAA
+581 VLRGRVFSADV
-591 IASDTSQAIILN
+591 ASDTSQAIILN

-619 QIVLPAYDNLSLTV
+619 QIVLPAYDNLSLIV

-662 ALALRIRPE
+662 TLALRIRPE

-685 RFVPDV
+685 RFVPDA
-691 PFEYHFLDEIID
+691 PFEHHFLDEMID
-703 WIYFNEQLTGK
+703 WVHFNEQLTGK
-714 MLGIFSLLA
+714 MLGVFSLLA

-750 VLGASTSH
+750 VLGASTPH

-783 YLMHNWLSGF
+783 YLMHDWLSGF
-793 AYQTDLNALPFV
+793 AYQTDLNVLPFFV
-805 ASAIMALIIAFG
+805 SAIIALIIAFG

-824 RAARSNPIDALRYE
+824 RAARSNPIDALRDE

>member
-48 NRSHTLG
+48 NRAHTLG

-61 IREERSSTQT
+61 IREERSTQT

-86 ETFPEVETTVRIWRR
+86 ETFPEVETTVRIWR
-101 GGWGVSAK
+101 WTVSVQ
-109 YGERTGQYSF
+109 YGERKDRYLL

-158 LFGDIDPMGKTFS
+158 LFGDIDPMGQTLS
-171 IDNVSFPGEYTVTG
+171 IDSRSFPGEYTVTG

-194 GLYFQILSTTIPS
+194 GFYFQILSTTIPS
-207 VEETQDVWTLWRP
+207 VGETQEVWTMWRP

-230 VLLKTGQ
+230 VLLKVGQ
-237 NAETLQA
+237 NAESLQA
-244 KMQSLIKQYMGD
+244 KMQSLIVQYLGD
-256 EVAAQHKSHWPHY
+256 EVAAENKSRWPHY
-269 PLQSLIKQYMGDEVA
+269 PLQPLIKQHIGNDVA
-284 AKNTYYLQPLHRV
+284 SKNTYHLQPLHRV
-297 YLHGESDFNPTA
+297 YLYGESDFNPTA
-309 DSPMQHIYMLAAI
+309 DSPVQHIYMLAAI

-376 ALLIALALVEICLP
+376 ALLIALALVELCLP

-398 DLHLNAAIVMAGAPA
+398 DLHLNAATVIIGTPA
-413 VLALTLLVGLL
+413 VLALTVLVGLL

-445 ASSSPGSTGL
+445 ASSSSGSTGL

-480 LRFIDTK
+480 LKFIETK

-502 VQDFAG
+502 VPDFSG

-533 LSASALRYRIIGYSG
+533 LSASALRYEITGYSG

-562 RTFRI
+562 QTFRI

-581 VLRGRAFSAA
+581 VLRGRAFSADV
-591 IASDTSQAIILN
+591 ASDTSQAIILN

-662 ALALRIRPE
+662 SLALRIRPE

-685 RFVPDV
+685 RFVPDA
-691 PFEYHFLDEIID
+691 PFEYHFLDELID

-750 VLGASTSH
+750 VLGASTLH
-758 LVMLLSREFIFLVL
+758 LVMLLAREFIFLVL
-772 LANGIAWPIAY
+772 LANLIAWPTAY
-783 YLMHNWLSGF
+783 YLMRDWLSGF
-793 AYQTDLNALPFV
+793 AYQTDLNVLPFV

>member
-55 DRIYKV
+55 DRIYNV
-61 IREERSSTQT
+61 IREQRGSTQT
-71 TYSSGTS
+71 SYTEGTS
-78 GALGPVLK
+78 GALGPVLE
-86 ETFPEVETTVRIWRR
+86 ETFPEVETTVRIWR
-101 GGWGVSAK
+101 WTVSVQ
-109 YGERTGQYSF
+109 YGERKDRYLL
-119 ALVDD
+119 ALIDD

-133 LIKGDL
+133 LIKGDPK
-139 ETAFRTPYSVV
+139 TAFRTPYSVV

-158 LFGDIDPMGKTFS
+158 LFGDMDPMGQTFS
-171 IDNVSFPGEYTVTG
+171 IDSRSFPGEYTVTG
-185 IVKAPHLSS
+185 IVKTPHLSS
-194 GLYFQILSTTIPS
+194 NLYFQILSTTIPS
-207 VEETQDVWTLWRP
+207 VEETQEVWTLWRP

-225 PVNTY
+225 PVKTF
-230 VLLKTGQ
+230 VLLKAGQ
-237 NAETLQA
+237 NAETLQT
-244 KMQSLIKQYMGD
+244 KMQPLIVQYMGD
-256 EVAAQHKSHWPHY
+256 DVA
-269 PLQSLIKQYMGDEVA
+269 E
-284 AKNTYYLQPLHRV
+284 KNTYHLQPLHRV
-297 YLHGESDFNPTA
+297 YLHGESDFNPAA

-367 SESLLLTCS
+367 TESLLLTCS
-376 ALLIALALVEICLP
+376 ALLIALALVELCLP

-398 DLHLNAAIVMAGAPA
+398 DLHLNATTVIAGAPA
-413 VLALTLLVGLL
+413 VLAFTLLVGLL

-445 ASSSPGSTGL
+445 ASSSSGSTGL

-469 LVICTLVVYQQ
+469 LVICTLIVYQQ

-497 SLPIF
+497 RLPIF
-502 VQDFAG
+502 VHDFAG
-508 EPNPQ
+508 ELNPQ

-533 LSASALRYRIIGYSG
+533 LSASALRYEITGYSG
-548 RLRLAWPDGDRTKE
+548 RLRLAWPDGDPTKE

-581 VLRGRAFSAA
+581 VLRGRAFSADV
-591 IASDTSQAIILN
+591 ASDTSQAIILN

-662 ALALRIRPE
+662 SLVVAHP
-671 NTAQTLSFLETQWK
+671 
-685 RFVPDV
+685 
-691 PFEYHFLDEIID
+691 
-703 WIYFNEQLTGK
+703 TGK
-714 MLGIFSLLA
+714 HRANPVLPRNAVETLCAG
-723 IFVACLGLF
+723 
-732 GLAAFMVQ
+732 
-740 SRTKEIGVRK
+740 RT
-750 VLGASTSH
+750 L
-758 LVMLLSREFIFLVL
+758 
-772 LANGIAWPIAY
+772 
-783 YLMHNWLSGF
+783 
-793 AYQTDLNALPFV
+793 
-805 ASAIMALIIAFG
+805 
-817 TVSMQAI
+817 
-824 RAARSNPIDALRYE
+824 

>member
-15 RHKLYTSINVLGLA
+15 RHKLYTAINVLGLA

-36 LILLYIQQEFAV
+36 LILLYIQQEFSV
-48 NRSHTLG
+48 DRTHTLG

-61 IREERSSTQT
+61 IREERSNTQT
-71 TYSSGTS
+71 TYGSGTS

-86 ETFPEVETTVRIWRR
+86 ETFPEVETTGRIWR
-101 GGWGVSAK
+101 WGVSAK
-109 YGERTGQYSF
+109 YGERTGQYAF
-119 ALVDD
+119 ALIDD

-139 ETAFRTPYSVV
+139 ETAFRTPYSAV

-158 LFGDIDPMGKTFS
+158 LFGDMDPMGQTFS
-171 IDNVSFPGEYTVTG
+171 IDNISFPGDYTVTG
-185 IVKAPHLSS
+185 IVKAPPLSS
-194 GLYFQILSTTIPS
+194 NLYFEILSTTLTP
-207 VEETQDVWTLWRP
+207 VEETQDVWTMWRP

-225 PVNTY
+225 PVNTF
-230 VLLKTGQ
+230 VLLKAGQ
-237 NAETLQA
+237 NTETLQA
-244 KMQSLIKQYMGD
+244 KMQPLIKQYMGD
-256 EVAAQHKSHWPHY
+256 EVA
-269 PLQSLIKQYMGDEVA
+269 E
-284 AKNTYYLQPLHRV
+284 KNTYHLQPLHRV
-297 YLHGESDFNPTA
+297 YLYGESDFNPTA
-309 DSPMQHIYMLAAI
+309 NSPIEKIYMLAAI

-341 AVTRKREVG
+341 AVTRQREVG

-367 SESLLLTCS
+367 AESLLLTS
-376 ALLIALALVEICLP
+376 AALLIALALVELFLP

-398 DLHLNAAIVMAGAPA
+398 DLYLNAAIVMAGTPA
-413 VLALTLLVGLL
+413 VLALTLIVGLL

-497 SLPIF
+497 MLRIF
-502 VQDFAG
+502 LRDFQK

-513 KRLSARHQM
+513 MRLSARHQM

-533 LSASALRYRIIGYSG
+533 LSASALRYDIAGYGG
-548 RLRLAWPDGDRTKE
+548 RPRLIWPDGDRTKE
-562 RTFRI
+562 RTIRI
-567 NEVDDSFFETFEIP
+567 NEVDDSYFETFDIP
-581 VLRGRAFSAA
+581 VLRGRAFSADV
-591 IASDTSQAIILN
+591 ASDTSQAIILN
-603 ETAVRLLG
+603 ETAVSLLG

-619 QIVLPAYDNLSLTV
+619 QIETPAFNNQTLTV

-639 YHNLTLREE
+639 YHSLTLREE
-648 IAPMGFL
+648 IAPMGFV
-655 ARWKMFY
+655 ARWRLFY
-662 ALALRIRPE
+662 SLALRIRPE
-671 NTAQTLSFLETQWK
+671 ETAQTLSFLETQWK
-685 RFVPDV
+685 RFVPDAPV
-691 PFEYHFLDEIID
+691 EYMFLDERID
-703 WIYFNEQLTGK
+703 WIYYDEQLTGK
-714 MLGIFSLLA
+714 MLGVFSLLA

-750 VLGASTSH
+750 VLGASTPH
-758 LVMLLSREFIFLVL
+758 LVMLLSREFILLIL
-772 LANGIAWPIAY
+772 LANLIAWPTAY
-783 YLMHNWLSGF
+783 YLMREWLSGF
-793 AYQTDLNALPFV
+793 AYQTDLNVLPFV
-805 ASAIMALIIAFG
+805 ASAIIALIIAFG

>member
-8 VAIRNLM
+8 IAIRNLM

-36 LILLYIQQEFAV
+36 LILLYIQQEFSV
-48 NRSHTLG
+48 DRDHTLG

-61 IREERSSTQT
+61 IREERGSTQT
-71 TYSSGTS
+71 TYGSGTS
-78 GALGPVLK
+78 GALGPALE
-86 ETFPEVETTVRIWRR
+86 ETFPEVETTVRIWQQ
-101 GGWGVSAK
+101 WGVSAK
-109 YGERTGQYSF
+109 YGERQGQYIS

-133 LIKGDL
+133 LVKGDL
-139 ETAFRTPYSVV
+139 ETAFRTPYSAV

-158 LFGDIDPMGKTFS
+158 LFGDTDPMGKTFS
-171 IDNVSFPGEYTVTG
+171 IDIRSFPGEYTVTG
-185 IVKAPHLSS
+185 IVKKSHLSS
-194 GLYFQILSTTIPS
+194 DLYLPSDLYFQILLTTIPP
-207 VEETQDVWTLWRP
+207 VGETQEVWTMWMPLQLWRP
-220 TQSWR
+220 IK
-225 PVNTY
+225 TY
-230 VLLKTGQ
+230 VLLKAEQ
-237 NAETLQA
+237 NAEILQA
-244 KMQSLIKQYMGD
+244 KMQSLLR
-256 EVAAQHKSHWPHY
+256 S
-269 PLQSLIKQYMGDEVA
+269 YMGDEVA
-284 AKNTYYLQPLHRV
+284 AKNTYHLQPLHRV
-297 YLHGESDFNPTA
+297 YLYGESDFNPA
-309 DSPMQHIYMLAAI
+309 ANSPIQKIYMLAVI
-322 GLILVVIACVNFTN
+322 GLIVVVIACVNFTN

-350 VRKVVGAHRPQ
+350 VRKVVGAHRLQ

-367 SESLLLTCS
+367 SESLLLTCA
-376 ALLIALALVEICLP
+376 ALLIALALVELFLP
-390 LFNQFVRG
+390 LFNQFVYS
-398 DLHLNAAIVMAGAPA
+398 DLHLNAAIVIAGAPA
-413 VLALTLLVGLL
+413 VLTLTLIVGLL

-445 ASSSPGSTGL
+445 AFSSPGSTGL
-455 KKGLVVFQFGMSIL
+455 RKGLMVFQFGMSIL
-469 LVICTLVVYQQ
+469 LVICTLMVYQQ

-487 DMGFA
+487 DMGFT

-502 VQDFAG
+502 LRDFKK
-508 EPNPQ
+508 EPDPQ
-513 KRLSARHQM
+513 MRLSARHQM

-533 LSASALRYRIIGYSG
+533 LSASALRYRIMGYG
-548 RLRLAWPDGDRTKE
+548 GLPRLIWPNGDRTKE
-562 RTFRI
+562 RTIRI
-567 NEVDDSFFETFEIP
+567 NEVDDSFFETFDIP
-581 VLRGRAFSAA
+581 VLRGRAFSADV
-591 IASDTSQAIILN
+591 ASDTSQAIILN

-619 QIVLPAYDNLSLTV
+619 QIKSPEFQNQTLTV

-639 YHNLTLREE
+639 YHSLTLREE

-655 ARWKMFY
+655 ARWELFY
-662 ALALRIRPE
+662 SLALRIRPE

-685 RFVPDV
+685 RFVPDE
-691 PFEYHFLDEIID
+691 PFEYYFLDEIID

-750 VLGASTSH
+750 VLGASTPH
-758 LVMLLSREFIFLVL
+758 LMMLLSREFMLLIL

-783 YLMHNWLSGF
+783 YLMHDWLSGF
-793 AYQTDLNALPFV
+793 AYQTDLNVVPFV

>member
-36 LILLYIQQEFAV
+36 LILLYIQQEFSV
-48 NRSHTLG
+48 DRSHTLG

-61 IREERSSTQT
+61 IREERGSTQT
-71 TYSSGTS
+71 TYDEGTS
-78 GALGPVLK
+78 GALGPVLE
-86 ETFPEVETTVRIWRR
+86 ETFPEVETTVRIWR
-101 GGWGVSAK
+101 WGVSAK
-109 YGERTGQYSF
+109 YGDHKNLYTL

-133 LIKGDL
+133 LIKGDS
-139 ETAFRTPYSVV
+139 ETAFRTPYSAV

-158 LFGDIDPMGKTFS
+158 LFGDMDPMGKTVS
-171 IDNVSFPGEYTVTG
+171 IDNRNFPGEYTVTG
-185 IVKAPHLSS
+185 IVKAPHL
-194 GLYFQILSTTIPS
+194 LSDLQFHLLTTTIPS
-207 VEETQDVWTLWRP
+207 VEETQEVWTVWLPR
-220 TQSWR
+220 QSWR
-225 PVNTY
+225 PVKTF
-230 VLLKTGQ
+230 VLLKAGQ

-244 KMQSLIKQYMGD
+244 KMQPLIKQY
-256 EVAAQHKSHWPHY
+256 
-269 PLQSLIKQYMGDEVA
+269 LGDEVA
-284 AKNTYYLQPLHRV
+284 AKNTYHLQPLHRV
-297 YLHGESDFNPTA
+297 YLYGESDFDPAAN
-309 DSPMQHIYMLAAI
+309 SPIQQIYMLAAI

-350 VRKVVGAHRPQ
+350 VRKVVGAHRRQ

-367 SESLLLTCS
+367 TESLLLTS
-376 ALLIALALVEICLP
+376 AALLIALALVELCLP

-398 DLHLNAAIVMAGAPA
+398 DLHLNADTVIIGAPA
-413 VLALTLLVGLL
+413 ALALTLLVGLL

-438 VTALKSS
+438 VNALKSS
-445 ASSSPGSTGL
+445 ASSSSGSTGL
-455 KKGLVVFQFGMSIL
+455 KIGLVVFQFGMSIL

-502 VQDFAG
+502 AHDREHEFD
-508 EPNPQ
+508 PQ

-533 LSASALRYRIIGYSG
+533 LSASALRYDISGYGG
-548 RLRLAWPDGDRTKE
+548 RPRLIWPDGDRTKE
-562 RTFRI
+562 RTIRI

-581 VLRGRAFSAA
+581 VLRGRAFSADV
-591 IASDTSQAIILN
+591 ASDTSQAIILN

-619 QIVLPAYDNLSLTV
+619 QILLPAYGNLPPLTV

-639 YHNLTLREE
+639 YHGLTLREE
-648 IAPMGFL
+648 IAPMGFIGKWRL
-655 ARWKMFY
+655 FVS
-662 ALALRIRPE
+662 LALRVRPE
-671 NTAQTLSFLETQWK
+671 STAQTLSFLETQWK
-685 RFVPDV
+685 HFLPEV
-691 PFEYHFLDEIID
+691 PFAYHFLDEIIQ
-703 WIYFNEQLTGK
+703 WYYFNEQLTGK

-750 VLGASTSH
+750 VLGASTTH
-758 LVMLLSREFIFLVL
+758 LVMLLSREFILLIL
-772 LANGIAWPIAY
+772 LANLIAWPIAY
-783 YLMHNWLSGF
+783 YLMRDWLSGF
-793 AYQTDLNALPFV
+793 AYQTNLNVLPFV
-805 ASAIMALIIAFG
+805 ASAILALIIAFG
-817 TVSMQAI
+817 TVSLHAI

>member
-15 RHKLYTSINVLGLA
+15 RHKLYTAINVLGLA

-48 NRSHTLG
+48 DRAHTLG
-55 DRIYKV
+55 ERIYKV
-61 IREERSSTQT
+61 IREERGSTQT
-71 TYSSGTS
+71 TYREGTS
-78 GALGPVLK
+78 GALGPVLE
-86 ETFPEVETTVRIWRR
+86 ETFPEVETTVRIWQRL
-101 GGWGVSAK
+101 VSAQ
-109 YGERTGQYSF
+109 YGERKNQYTL
-119 ALVDD
+119 ALIDD
-124 NFLDVFDFP
+124 NFLDVFDFS

-139 ETAFRTPYSVV
+139 ETAFLTPHSVV

-158 LFGDIDPMGKTFS
+158 LFGDTDPMGQTVS
-171 IDNVSFPGEYTVTG
+171 IDNRNFPGGYTVTG

-194 GLYFQILSTTIPS
+194 DLHFHLLTTTISSVS
-207 VEETQDVWTLWRP
+207 VEETQRVWTMWLPR
-220 TQSWR
+220 QSWR
-225 PVNTY
+225 PVKTY
-230 VLLKTGQ
+230 VLLRSGQ

-244 KMQSLIKQYMGD
+244 KMQSLIVQYMGD
-256 EVAAQHKSHWPHY
+256 DVA
-269 PLQSLIKQYMGDEVA
+269 E
-284 AKNTYYLQPLHRV
+284 KNTYHLQPLHRV
-297 YLHGESDFNPTA
+297 YLHGESDFNPA
-309 DSPMQHIYMLAAI
+309 ANSPIQQIYMLAAI

-376 ALLIALALVEICLP
+376 ALLIALALVELCLP

-398 DLHLNAAIVMAGAPA
+398 DLHLNATTVIAGTPA

-438 VTALKSS
+438 VTVLKSS
-445 ASSSPGSTGL
+445 GASSSGSAWL
-455 KKGLVVFQFGMSIL
+455 KKGLVIFQFGMSIL

-502 VQDFAG
+502 AHDR
-508 EPNPQ
+508 EHEIDPQ

-533 LSASALRYRIIGYSG
+533 LSASALRYDISGYGGRPRRI
-548 RLRLAWPDGDRTKE
+548 WPNGDRTKE
-562 RTFRI
+562 RTIRI
-567 NEVDDSFFETFEIP
+567 NEVDDSFFEIFDIP
-581 VLRGRAFSAA
+581 VLRGRTFSSDV
-591 IASDTSQAIILN
+591 ASDTYQAIILN

-619 QIVLPAYDNLSLTV
+619 QIVLPAYENRSPIV

-639 YHNLTLREE
+639 YHGLTLREE
-648 IAPMGFL
+648 IAPMGFIGKWGL
-655 ARWKMFY
+655 FVS
-662 ALALRIRPE
+662 LALRIQPE

-685 RFVPDV
+685 RFVPDA

-703 WIYFNEQLTGK
+703 WGYYNEQLTGK
-714 MLGIFSLLA
+714 MLGVFSLLA

-750 VLGASTSH
+750 VLGASTPH
-758 LVMLLSREFIFLVL
+758 LVMLLSREFILLIL
-772 LANGIAWPIAY
+772 LANLIAWPIAY
-783 YLMHNWLSGF
+783 YLMRDWLSGF
-793 AYQTDLNALPFV
+793 AYQTDLNILPFV

>member
-36 LILLYIQQEFAV
+36 LILLYIQQEFAI

-61 IREERSSTQT
+61 IREQRGSTQT
-71 TYSSGTS
+71 TYAEGTS

-86 ETFPEVETTVRIWRR
+86 ETFPEVETTVRIWR
-101 GGWGVSAK
+101 WTVSTQ
-109 YGERTGQYSF
+109 YGERKDRYIF

-133 LIKGDL
+133 LIKGDP

-158 LFGDIDPMGKTFS
+158 LFGDTDPMGKTVS
-171 IDNVSFPGEYTVTG
+171 IDSRSFPGEYTVTG

-194 GLYFQILSTTIPS
+194 GFYFQILSTTIPS
-207 VEETQDVWTLWRP
+207 VEETQEVWTLWRP

-225 PVNTY
+225 PVKTY
-230 VLLKTGQ
+230 VLLKAGQ

-244 KMQSLIKQYMGD
+244 KMQPLI
-256 EVAAQHKSHWPHY
+256 V
-269 PLQSLIKQYMGDEVA
+269 QYMGDEVA

-297 YLHGESDFNPTA
+297 YLYGESDFNPA
-309 DSPMQHIYMLAAI
+309 ASSPMQQIYMLAAI

-367 SESLLLTCS
+367 TESLLLTCS
-376 ALLIALALVEICLP
+376 ALLIALALVELSLP

-398 DLHLNAAIVMAGAPA
+398 DLHLNAATVITGVPM
-413 VLALTLLVGLL
+413 VLALTVLVGLL

-438 VTALKSS
+438 VTALKST
-445 ASSSPGSTGL
+445 ASSSSGSSGL
-455 KKGLVVFQFGMSIL
+455 KKGLVIFQFGMSIL

-497 SLPIF
+497 RLPIF
-502 VQDFAG
+502 VHDFAG

-533 LSASALRYRIIGYSG
+533 LSASALRYDITGYSG
-548 RLRLAWPDGDRTKE
+548 RLRLAWPDGDPTKE

-581 VLRGRAFSAA
+581 VLRGRAFSADV
-591 IASDTSQAIILN
+591 ASDTSQAIILN

-662 ALALRIRPE
+662 SLALRIRPE
-671 NTAQTLSFLETQWK
+671 NTAQTVSFLETQWK
-685 RFVPDV
+685 RFVPDA
-691 PFEYHFLDEIID
+691 PFDYHFLDEIID
-703 WIYFNEQLTGK
+703 WAYFNEQLTGK
-714 MLGIFSLLA
+714 MLGVFSLLA

-750 VLGASTSH
+750 VLGASTPH
-758 LVMLLSREFIFLVL
+758 LVMLLSREFMLLIL
-772 LANGIAWPIAY
+772 LANLIAWPIAY
-783 YLMHNWLSGF
+783 YLMRDWLSGF
-793 AYQTDLNALPFV
+793 AYQTDLNILPFI

>member
-1 MIKNYLT
+1 MIKNYFV

-48 NRSHTLG
+48 DRSHTLG

-61 IREERSSTQT
+61 IREKRSSTQT
-71 TYSSGTS
+71 TYEEGTS

-86 ETFPEVETTVRIWRR
+86 ETFPEVETTVRIWQ
-101 GGWGVSAK
+101 WLVSAQ
-109 YGERTGQYSF
+109 YGKRKNRYTL

-133 LIKGDL
+133 LIKGDP

-158 LFGDIDPMGKTFS
+158 LFGDTDPMGQTVS
-171 IDNVSFPGEYTVTG
+171 VDNRIFPGEYTVTG
-185 IVKAPHLSS
+185 IAKAPQRSSDLHFHL
-194 GLYFQILSTTIPS
+194 LTTTIPS
-207 VEETQDVWTLWRP
+207 VGKTPWIMWLPRQP
-220 TQSWR
+220 WR

-237 NAETLQA
+237 NAETLQT
-244 KMQSLIKQYMGD
+244 KMQ
-256 EVAAQHKSHWPHY
+256 P
-269 PLQSLIKQYMGDEVA
+269 LIKQYMGDEVA
-284 AKNTYYLQPLHRV
+284 AKNTYHLQSLHRV
-297 YLHGESDFNPTA
+297 YLYGESDFNPA
-309 DSPMQHIYMLAAI
+309 ANSPIQQIYILTAI
-322 GLILVVIACVNFTN
+322 GLIVVVIACVNFTN

-341 AVTRKREVG
+341 AITRKREVG

-361 LMVQFL
+361 LMIQFL
-367 SESLLLTCS
+367 TESLLLTS
-376 ALLIALALVEICLP
+376 VALLIALALVELCLP

-398 DLHLNAAIVMAGAPA
+398 NLHLDADTVIIGAPA
-413 VLALTLLVGLL
+413 VLALTLVVGLL

-430 FFLSSFRP
+430 FFLSSFSP
-438 VTALKSS
+438 VTALKSR
-445 ASSSPGSTGL
+445 ASSSSGSTGQ
-455 KKGLVVFQFGMSIL
+455 KKGLVIFQFGMSIL

-480 LRFIDTK
+480 LRFIETK
-487 DMGFA
+487 NMGFT

-497 SLPIF
+497 SVPIF
-502 VQDFAG
+502 AHDREHEFA
-508 EPNPQ
+508 PQ
-513 KRLSARHQM
+513 MRLSARHQM

-533 LSASALRYRIIGYSG
+533 LSASALRYDISGYGG
-548 RLRLAWPDGDRTKE
+548 RPRLIWPDGDRTKE
-562 RTFRI
+562 RTIRI
-567 NEVDDSFFETFEIP
+567 NEVDDSFFEIFDIP
-581 VLRGRAFSAA
+581 VLRGRVFSADV
-591 IASDTSQAIILN
+591 ASDTSQAIILN

-619 QIVLPAYDNLSLTV
+619 QILLPAYENENRSLIV

-639 YHNLTLREE
+639 YHSLTLREE
-648 IAPMGFL
+648 IAPMGFV
-655 ARWKMFY
+655 ARWRLFY
-662 ALALRIRPE
+662 SLALRVRPE

-685 RFVPDV
+685 RFVPDA
-691 PFEYHFLDEIID
+691 PFRYMFLDEIIQRY
-703 WIYFNEQLTGK
+703 YFNERLTGK
-714 MLGIFSLLA
+714 MLGVFSLLA

-750 VLGASTSH
+750 LLGASTSH
-758 LVMLLSREFIFLVL
+758 LVMLLSREFILLIL
-772 LANGIAWPIAY
+772 LANLIAWPIAY
-783 YLMHNWLSGF
+783 YLMRDWLSGF
-793 AYQTDLNALPFV
+793 AYRTDLNILPFV
-805 ASAIMALIIAFG
+805 ASAILALIIAFG

-824 RAARSNPIDALRYE
+824 RAARSNPIDALRDE

>member
-1 MIKNYLT
+1 MIKNYFV

-36 LILLYIQQEFAV
+36 LILLYIQQEFSV
-48 NRSHTLG
+48 DRTHTLS

-61 IREERSSTQT
+61 IREERGSTQT
-71 TYSSGTS
+71 TYGSGTS
-78 GALGPVLK
+78 GGLGPVLK
-86 ETFPEVETTVRIWRR
+86 ETFPEAETTVRIWR
-101 GGWGVSAK
+101 WTVPAQ
-109 YGERTGQYSF
+109 YGERQSQYLL

-133 LIKGDL
+133 LIKGDS
-139 ETAFRTPYSVV
+139 ETAFRTPYSVI

-171 IDNVSFPGEYTVTG
+171 IDSHSFPGEYTVTG
-185 IVKAPHLSS
+185 IVKAPPQASN
-194 GLYFQILSTTIPS
+194 LYFEILSTTIPP

-230 VLLKTGQ
+230 VLLKAGQ
-237 NAETLQA
+237 NAETLQT
-244 KMQSLIKQYMGD
+244 KMQPLIKQYMGD
-256 EVAAQHKSHWPHY
+256 EVAEKNAYH
-269 PLQSLIKQYMGDEVA
+269 LQS
-284 AKNTYYLQPLHRV
+284 LHRV
-297 YLHGESDFNPTA
+297 YLYGESDFDPTA
-309 DSPMQHIYMLAAI
+309 DSPIQKIYMLAAI
-322 GLILVVIACVNFTN
+322 GLIVVVIACVNFTN
-336 LATAR
+336 LTTAR
-341 AVTRKREVG
+341 AITRQREVG

-367 SESLLLTCS
+367 TESLLLTCA
-376 ALLIALALVEICLP
+376 ALLIALTLVELSLP

-398 DLHLNAAIVMAGAPA
+398 DLHLNEAMVMAGAPA

-445 ASSSPGSTGL
+445 ASSASGSTGMR
-455 KKGLVVFQFGMSIL
+455 KGLVIFQFGMSIL
-469 LVICTLVVYQQ
+469 LVICTLIVYQQ
-480 LRFIDTK
+480 LRFMETK

-497 SLPIF
+497 MLRIF
-502 VQDFAG
+502 LRDFQK

-513 KRLSARHQM
+513 MRLSARHQM
-522 VKQVFL
+522 VKQAFL

-533 LSASALRYRIIGYSG
+533 LSASALRYDIAGYGG
-548 RLRLAWPDGDRTKE
+548 RPRLIWPDGDRTKE
-562 RTFRI
+562 RTIRI
-567 NEVDDSFFETFEIP
+567 NEVDDSFFETFNIP
-581 VLRGRAFSAA
+581 VLRGRAFSADV
-591 IASDTSQAIILN
+591 ASDTSQAIILN

-619 QIVLPAYDNLSLTV
+619 QIETPAFNNQTLTV

-639 YHNLTLREE
+639 YHSLSLREE
-648 IAPMGFL
+648 IAPMGFV
-655 ARWKMFY
+655 ARWRLFY
-662 ALALRIRPE
+662 SLALRIRPE
-671 NTAQTLSFLETQWK
+671 ETAQTLSFLETQWK
-685 RFVPDV
+685 RFVPDAPV
-691 PFEYHFLDEIID
+691 EYMFLDERID
-703 WIYFNEQLTGK
+703 WIYFDEQLTGK
-714 MLGIFSLLA
+714 MLGVFSLLA

-758 LVMLLSREFIFLVL
+758 LVMLLSREFMLLIL
-772 LANGIAWPIAY
+772 LANLIAWPIAY
-783 YLMHNWLSGF
+783 YLMHDWLSGF
-793 AYQTDLNALPFV
+793 AYQTNLNVLPFI
-805 ASAIMALIIAFG
+805 ASAILALIIAFG
-817 TVSMQAI
+817 TVSIQAI

>member
-61 IREERSSTQT
+61 IREQRGSTQT
-71 TYSSGTS
+71 SYTEGTS
-78 GALGPVLK
+78 GALGPVLE
-86 ETFPEVETTVRIWRR
+86 ETFPEVETTVRIWR
-101 GGWGVSAK
+101 WTVSAQ
-109 YGERTGQYSF
+109 YGEREGRYQF
-119 ALVDD
+119 GLVDD

-194 GLYFQILSTTIPS
+194 GLYFEILSTTLTP
-207 VEETQDVWTLWRP
+207 VEETQEVWTLWRP
-220 TQSWR
+220 LQSWR

-230 VLLKTGQ
+230 VLLKAGQ
-237 NAETLQA
+237 TAETLQA
-244 KMQSLIKQYMGD
+244 KMQSLIKQYMED
-256 EVAAQHKSHWPHY
+256 D
-269 PLQSLIKQYMGDEVA
+269 IA
-284 AKNTYYLQPLHRV
+284 AKNAYHLQPLHRV
-297 YLHGESDFNPTA
+297 YLYGESDFNPAA
-309 DSPMQHIYMLAAI
+309 DSPIQKIYMLAAI
-322 GLILVVIACVNFTN
+322 GLIVVVIACVNFTN

-361 LMVQFL
+361 LVVQFL
-367 SESLLLTCS
+367 TESLLLTCS
-376 ALLIALALVEICLP
+376 ALLIALALVELCLP

-398 DLHLNAAIVMAGAPA
+398 DLHLNAAMVMAGAPA
-413 VLALTLLVGLL
+413 VLALTLAVGLL

-430 FFLSSFRP
+430 FFLSSFSP

-445 ASSSPGSTGL
+445 ASSSSGSNGL

-469 LVICTLVVYQQ
+469 LVICTLIVYQQ
-480 LRFIDTK
+480 LRFIETK
-487 DMGFA
+487 EMGFA

-502 VQDFAG
+502 VRDFSK
-508 EPNPQ
+508 ESNPQ

-533 LSASALRYRIIGYSG
+533 LSASALRYNITGYSG
-548 RLRLAWPDGDRTKE
+548 RLRLAWPDGDPTKE

-567 NEVDDSFFETFEIP
+567 NEVDDSFFETFKIP
-581 VLRGRAFSAA
+581 VLRGRAFSADV
-591 IASDTSQAIILN
+591 ASDTSQAIILN

-619 QIVLPAYDNLSLTV
+619 QIESPGFPNKTLTV

-639 YHNLTLREE
+639 YHSLTLREE
-648 IAPMGFL
+648 IAPMGFV
-655 ARWKMFY
+655 ARWRLFY
-662 ALALRIRPE
+662 SLALRIRPE

-685 RFVPDV
+685 RFVPDA
-691 PFEYHFLDEIID
+691 PFEHMFLDERID
-703 WIYFNEQLTGK
+703 GIYFNEQLTGK
-714 MLGIFSLLA
+714 MLGVFSLLA

-740 SRTKEIGVRK
+740 ARTKEIGVRK
-750 VLGASTSH
+750 VLGASTPH

-783 YLMHNWLSGF
+783 YLMHDWLSGF
-793 AYQTDLNALPFV
+793 AYQTDLNVLPFV

>member
-36 LILLYIQQEFAV
+36 LILLYIQQEFAAD
-48 NRSHTLG
+48 RFHTLG

-61 IREERSSTQT
+61 IREQRGSTQT
-71 TYSSGTS
+71 TYGSGTS
-78 GALGPVLK
+78 GALGPVLE
-86 ETFPEVETTVRIWRR
+86 ETFPEVETTVRIWW
-101 GGWGVSAK
+101 GGVSAQ
-109 YGERTGQYSF
+109 YGERKGRYSF
-119 ALVDD
+119 ALTDD

-139 ETAFRTPYSVV
+139 ETAFRLPYSVV

-158 LFGDIDPMGKTFS
+158 LFGDTDPMGQTFS
-171 IDNVSFPGEYTVTG
+171 IDDNSFPGEYTVTG
-185 IVKAPHLSS
+185 IVKAPHLSPE
-194 GLYFQILSTTIPS
+194 LYFQILSTTIPP
-207 VEETQDVWTLWRP
+207 VEETQRAWAMWRP
-220 TQSWR
+220 LQSWR
-225 PVNTY
+225 PVNTF
-230 VLLKTGQ
+230 VLLKAGQ

-256 EVAAQHKSHWPHY
+256 EVA
-269 PLQSLIKQYMGDEVA
+269 E
-284 AKNTYYLQPLHRV
+284 KNAYHLQPLHRV
-297 YLHGESDFNPTA
+297 YLYGKSDFDPTA
-309 DSPMQHIYMLAAI
+309 DSPIQQIYILTAI
-322 GLILVVIACVNFTN
+322 GLIVVVIACVNFTN

-341 AVTRKREVG
+341 AVTRNREVG

-367 SESLLLTCS
+367 SESLLLTS
-376 ALLIALALVEICLP
+376 AALLIALALVELCLP
-390 LFNQFVRG
+390 LFNQFVYS
-398 DLHLNAAIVMAGAPA
+398 DLHLDTATVMAGAPA
-413 VLALTLLVGLL
+413 VLALTLVVGLL

-430 FFLSSFRP
+430 FFLSSVSP

-445 ASSSPGSTGL
+445 ASSSSGSAWL
-455 KKGLVVFQFGMSIL
+455 KKGLVIFQFGMSIL

-480 LRFIDTK
+480 LLFIDTK

-497 SLPIF
+497 SVPIF
-502 VQDFAG
+502 AHDR
-508 EPNPQ
+508 EHELDPQ
-513 KRLSARHQM
+513 MRLSARHQM
-522 VKQVFL
+522 IKQAFL
-528 EHPNI
+528 QHPNI
-533 LSASALRYRIIGYSG
+533 LSASALRYDISGYGG
-548 RLRLAWPDGDRTKE
+548 RPRLVWPDGDRTKE
-562 RTFRI
+562 RTIRM
-567 NEVDDSFFETFEIP
+567 NEVDDSFFETFDIP

-591 IASDTSQAIILN
+591 VASDTSQAIILN

-619 QIVLPAYDNLSLTV
+619 QIEWQALQNPILTV

-639 YHNLTLREE
+639 YHSLTLREE
-648 IAPMGFL
+648 IAPMGFV
-655 ARWKMFY
+655 ARWKLFSS
-662 ALALRIRPE
+662 LALRIRPE

-685 RFVPDV
+685 HFVPEA
-691 PFEYHFLDEIID
+691 PFEYYFLDEIIQ
-703 WIYFNEQLTGK
+703 WYYFNEQLTGK
-714 MLGIFSLLA
+714 MLGVFSLLA

-793 AYQTDLNALPFV
+793 AYQTDLNVGPFV
-805 ASAIMALIIAFG
+805 ASAIMAPIIAFG

-824 RAARSNPIDALRYE
+824 RAARSNPIDALRDE

>member
-48 NRSHTLG
+48 NRTHTLG

-61 IREERSSTQT
+61 IREERSTTQT

-86 ETFPEVETTVRIWRR
+86 ETFPEVETTVRTFPLTI
-101 GGWGVSAK
+101 SAQ
-109 YGERTGQYSF
+109 YGEREGVF
-119 ALVDD
+119 LLRLVDD

-133 LIKGDL
+133 LIKGDPK
-139 ETAFRTPYSVV
+139 TAFRLPYSVV
-150 ITDDMAQH
+150 ITDDMAQL
-158 LFGDIDPMGKTFS
+158 LFGDTDPMGQTVS
-171 IDNVSFPGEYTVTG
+171 IDNRNFPGEYTVTG

-194 GLYFQILSTTIPS
+194 DLYFQILSTTTPP
-207 VEETQDVWTLWRP
+207 VEETQEVWTMWLP
-220 TQSWR
+220 KQSWR
-225 PVNTY
+225 PVKTY
-230 VLLKTGQ
+230 VLLKAGQ

-244 KMQSLIKQYMGD
+244 KMQSLIVQYMGD
-256 EVAAQHKSHWPHY
+256 KVAAENKSRWPHY
-269 PLQSLIKQYMGDEVA
+269 PLQPLIKQYMGDEVA
-284 AKNTYYLQPLHRV
+284 EKNAYHLQPLHRV
-297 YLHGESDFNPTA
+297 YLYGESDFNPTA
-309 DSPMQHIYMLAAI
+309 NSPIEKIYMLAAI

-367 SESLLLTCS
+367 SESLLLTS
-376 ALLIALALVEICLP
+376 TALLIALALVELCLP

-398 DLHLNAAIVMAGAPA
+398 DLHLNAATVMAGAPA
-413 VLALTLLVGLL
+413 VLAFTLLVGLL

-438 VTALKSS
+438 VTALKGS
-445 ASSSPGSTGL
+445 AYSSSGSTGL
-455 KKGLVVFQFGMSIL
+455 RKGLVVFQFGMSIL

-480 LRFIDTK
+480 LRFIETK

-492 RDHIV
+492 HDHIV
-497 SLPIF
+497 RLPIF
-502 VQDFAG
+502 VRDFKK
-508 EPNPQ
+508 ESNPQ
-513 KRLSARHQM
+513 IRLSARHQM

-533 LSASALRYRIIGYSG
+533 LSASALRFDITGYSG
-548 RLRLAWPDGDRTKE
+548 RLRLIWPNGDRTKE
-562 RTFRI
+562 RTLRI

-581 VLRGRAFSAA
+581 VLRGRTFSSTV
-591 IASDTSQAIILN
+591 ASDTSQAIILN

-611 WEDDPIGK
+611 WEDDPIGR

-662 ALALRIRPE
+662 SLALRIRPE
-671 NTAQTLSFLETQWK
+671 NTVQTLSFLETQWK
-685 RFVPDV
+685 RFVPDA

-703 WIYFNEQLTGK
+703 WIYYNEQLTGK

-750 VLGASTSH
+750 VLGASTPH
-758 LVMLLSREFIFLVL
+758 LVMLLSREFMLLIL
-772 LANGIAWPIAY
+772 LANLIAWPIAY
-783 YLMHNWLSGF
+783 YLMRDWLSGF
-793 AYQTDLNALPFV
+793 AYQTGLNVLPFV

-824 RAARSNPIDALRYE
+824 RAARS